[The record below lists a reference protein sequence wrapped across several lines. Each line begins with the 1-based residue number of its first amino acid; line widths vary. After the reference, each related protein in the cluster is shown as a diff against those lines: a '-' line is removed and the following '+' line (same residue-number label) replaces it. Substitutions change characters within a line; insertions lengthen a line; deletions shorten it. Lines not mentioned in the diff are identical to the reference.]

1 MKTVKKLGNTTI
13 TLKKAVG
20 KTSKSARIRDYISAN
35 PSTSVKTLVRLF
47 HVTPALVYQLRHE
60 IKKARMLVDTTI
72 VPTLVKATAPLHVP
86 HIQLDLVNSPPHYT
100 AGGIETIDFIQA
112 KLTPEQFKGYLLGN
126 ILKYSS
132 RIGLKGQEAQDAG
145 KLNWY
150 TRRLDAAY
158 QALLN
163 DK

>member
-1 MKTVKKLGNTTI
+1 MS
-13 TLKKAVG
+13 A
-20 KTSKSARIRDYISAN
+20 KSLRIRDYIRAN
-35 PSTSVKTLVRLF
+35 P
-47 HVTPALVYQLRHE
+47 
-60 IKKARMLVDTTI
+60 
-72 VPTLVKATAPLHVP
+72 KATAKQISHLFKVSAQQVYTAKWLLRREAKAIDAQAVISDIKFLPVTPVQH
-86 HIQLDLVNSPPHYT
+86 DMVNSPPHYT

-112 KLTPEQFKGYLLGN
+112 KLTPEQYKGYLLGN

-150 TRRLDAAY
+150 TRRLDLAY
-158 QALLN
+158 QADLN